1 MTNDTRRAPCWTCA
15 ARSVPYPMLRTNREL
30 DDVRPGVPELRVWT
44 DHPPA
49 LSTIPPEAMKRG
61 YGCENQ
67 RTASPAEWEIHIF
80 KRRGSCSE
88 GASSARIQPIGRRHA
103 RLHGRNGMRGTR

>member
-1 MTNDTRRAPCWTCA
+1 MSEQNEAPVLDVRGEIC
-15 ARSVPYPMLRTNREL
+15 PYPMLRTNREL

-61 YGCENQ
+61 YGCEITE
-67 RTASPAEWEIHIF
+67 RAAGEWEIHIF
-80 KRRGSCSE
+80 NAEAATAG
-88 GASSARIQPIGRRHA
+88 
-103 RLHGRNGMRGTR
+103 